1 MEAPVNMMD
10 CIVEPRYDTAL
21 IPVGGAA
28 QLNFFQI
35 PIGQGVSSFQPNA
48 GVLAKTNRDTNM
60 VLAGQLPGGYMF
72 DLLGFR
78 ISPAW
83 NISDNDM
90 HFALNGALF
99 TFVIGSKPFLTVP
112 ATCIPQGNGPF
123 GSGASMNSMG
133 NPVLKNSYSVGKK
146 PLRLTQTQN
155 FSCQLS
161 WPGGV
166 HATTTVNA
174 LGQPAPGIP
183 ITVYLDG
190 YLYRPVQ

>member
-10 CIVEPRYDTAL
+10 VIIEPRYDTAL
-21 IPVGGAA
+21 IPQVGIAA
-28 QLNFFQI
+28 LTFFQL
-35 PIGQGVSSFQPNA
+35 PIGQGLSTFQPNA
-48 GVLAKTNRDTNM
+48 GVLPKTNRDTNM
-60 VLAGQLPGGYMF
+60 VLSGQLPGGYMF

-78 ISPAW
+78 IAPAF
-83 NISDNDM
+83 NCTDADL

-112 ATCIPQGNGPF
+112 ASTIPQGNGPS
-123 GSGASMNSMG
+123 GSGASMNSSG
-133 NPVLKNSYSVGKK
+133 WPLLKNMYGVAKK

-155 FSCQLS
+155 FNITLT
-161 WPGGV
+161 WPGGGR
-166 HATTTVNA
+166 ATTTADA
-174 LGQPAPGIP
+174 LGQVAPGLP